1 MTIRLR
7 VLVSLKPSVFDPQ
20 GKTTLDA
27 LHGLGFT
34 ALQDLRQG
42 KSFELAFEGVDEATA
57 LNQAADIARRVLS
70 NPVIESFRVEKV
82 G

>member
-1 MTIRLR
+1 MIRLR

-34 ALQDLRQG
+34 SLTDLRQG
-42 KSFELAFEGVDEATA
+42 KSFDLAFEGVDETTA
-57 LNQAADIARRVLS
+57 RAQAADIAAKVLS
-70 NPVIESFRVEKV
+70 NPVIESFRVEKI